1 MVKID
6 IAKPLMLSSDYDK
19 IFSNNVVV
27 IVGLSR
33 SRTSVLG
40 KIVGSIAIKERCFFK
55 KIMKELNYL

>member
-6 IAKPLMLSSDYDK
+6 IAKPLMLSSDLDK

-33 SRTSVLG
+33 SGTSVLG
-40 KIVGSIAIKERCFFK
+40 KIAGSLKNV
-55 KIMKELNYL
+55 MYLVQKFDAED